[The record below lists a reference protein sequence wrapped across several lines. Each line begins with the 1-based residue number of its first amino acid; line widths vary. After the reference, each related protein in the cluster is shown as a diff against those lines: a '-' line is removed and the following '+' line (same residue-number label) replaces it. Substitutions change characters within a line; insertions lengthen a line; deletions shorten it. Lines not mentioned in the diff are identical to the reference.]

1 MATDYNLKEI
11 VLAAFEQLITVE
23 EAETEKRPAPDKWS
37 VKELMGHLID
47 SASNNHGRFVK
58 AQDSDD
64 LIYQGYD
71 QDAWVTAQNYHAV
84 NWHDLLILWR
94 QLNLHI
100 AHVMNQTPDN
110 VRSKER
116 SSHNLHQIA
125 FYTVQENEPTTLD
138 YFMQDYVVHLK
149 HHLGQVR
156 EILSME
162 EDGIG

>member
-1 MATDYNLKEI
+1 MTDYNLKEI
-11 VLAAFEQLITVE
+11 VLAAFEQLIAVDE
-23 EAETEKRPAPDKWS
+23 SEAEKRPAPGKWS
-37 VKELMGHLID
+37 PKEIVGHLID

-64 LIYQGYD
+64 LIGQGYN
-71 QDAWVTAQNYHAV
+71 QDEWVIAQNYQAC

-100 AHVMNQTPDN
+100 AHIMNQTPDK
-110 VRSKER
+110 VRHKER
-116 SSHNLHQIA
+116 VNHNLHQIA
-125 FYTVQENEPTTLD
+125 MYQVPKDQPTTLD

-156 EILSME
+156 EVLNMDQE
-162 EDGIG
+162 

>member
-1 MATDYNLKEI
+1 MTGDYNLKEV

-23 EAETEKRPAPDKWS
+23 ESDAEKRPAPGKWS
-37 VKELMGHLID
+37 AKEIIGHLID
-47 SASNNHGRFVK
+47 SASNNHGRFVR

-64 LIYQGYD
+64 LVGVGYD
-71 QDAWVTAQNYHAV
+71 QDEWVTSQNYQAV

-110 VRSKER
+110 VRNKER
-116 SSHNLHQIA
+116 VKHNLHKIA
-125 FYTVQENEPTTLD
+125 FYTVQENEPATLD

-156 EILSME
+156 EALTME
-162 EDGIG
+162 AE

>member
-1 MATDYNLKEI
+1 MTGDYNLKEV

-23 EAETEKRPAPDKWS
+23 ESDAEKRPAPGKWS
-37 VKELMGHLID
+37 AKEIIGHLID
-47 SASNNHGRFVK
+47 SASNNHGRFVR

-64 LIYQGYD
+64 LRGVGYN
-71 QDAWVTAQNYHAV
+71 QDEWVNAQNYQAV

-100 AHVMNQTPDN
+100 AHVMAQTPDHVKN
-110 VRSKER
+110 KER
-116 SSHNLHQIA
+116 ADHNLHKIA
-125 FYTVQENEPTTLD
+125 FYPVQESERTTLD

-156 EILSME
+156 EVLAMDE
-162 EDGIG
+162 E